1 MKKENKKLAQELKAK
16 KRERDK
22 KIKTLKNIA
31 KFGTPVLLGCAFIG
45 LLVYVGVAEKNDDK
59 KTSTTNSNT
68 QINNE
73 ISTEPTMEET
83 TQILKTEAG
92 LEVTEGVTVN
102 IDYTGYIDGE
112 KFEGGSTE
120 GYGPQD
126 LIIGSNSYIDGFEE
140 GLIGHKVGET
150 VNLNLKFPE
159 LYHNQDY
166 AGKDVLFVVT
176 INGIY
181 E

>member
-16 KRERDK
+16 KKARDK
-22 KIKTLKNIA
+22 KIKTLKNVA
-31 KFGTPVLLGCAFIG
+31 KYGTPVLLGAAFIG
-45 LLVYVGVAEKNDDK
+45 LLVYSGLNEKDSDK
-59 KTSTTNSNT
+59 KTNTTGTNA
-68 QINNE
+68 QVNNE
-73 ISTEPTMEET
+73 ISTEPTT
-83 TQILKTEAG
+83 TAPTPVLNTEAG

-112 KFEGGSTE
+112 EFEGGSTKA
-120 GYGPQD
+120 YGPAD
-126 LIIGSNSYIDGFEE
+126 LTIGSNSYIDGFED

-150 VNLNLKFPE
+150 VDLNLKFPDP
-159 LYHNQDY
+159 YHNPDY

>member
-16 KRERDK
+16 KRARDK
-22 KIKTLKNIA
+22 KIKTLKNVA
-31 KFGTPVLLGCAFIG
+31 MFGTPVILGCAFIG
-45 LLVYVGVAEKNDDK
+45 LLIYVGVDEKNNDK
-59 KTSTTNSNT
+59 KANTTGTNT

-73 ISTEPTMEET
+73 ISTEPTT
-83 TQILKTEAG
+83 TAPTPVLNTEAG

-120 GYGPQD
+120 AYGPAD
-126 LIIGSNSYIDGFEE
+126 LTIGSNSYIDGFED

-150 VNLNLKFPE
+150 VELNLKFPDD
-159 LYHNQDY
+159 YHNTNY
-166 AGKDVLFVVT
+166 AGKDVVFEVT

>member
-16 KRERDK
+16 KRARDK
-22 KIKTLKNIA
+22 KIKTLKNVA
-31 KFGTPVLLGCAFIG
+31 MFGTPILLGAAFIG
-45 LLVYVGVAEKNDDK
+45 LLVYVGVNENDK
-59 KTSTTNSNT
+59 KGNTTGSNT

-73 ISTEPTMEET
+73 ISTEPTTTVPTPILNKEE
-83 TQILKTEAG
+83 G
-92 LEVTEGVTVN
+92 LEVTDGVTVN

-126 LIIGSNSYIDGFEE
+126 LTIGSNSYIDGFED

-150 VNLNLKFPE
+150 VELNLRFPDE
-159 LYHNQDY
+159 YHNENY
-166 AGKDVLFVVT
+166 AGKDVVFEVT

>member
-16 KRERDK
+16 KRARDK

-31 KFGTPVLLGCAFIG
+31 KFGTPVLLGAAFIG
-45 LLVYVGVAEKNDDK
+45 LLVYVGVNEKDNKGDT
-59 KTSTTNSNT
+59 TSQNVTQSNIET
-68 QINNE
+68 
-73 ISTEPTMEET
+73 STEPTT
-83 TQILKTEAG
+83 TAPTQILNTEAG
-92 LEVTEGVTVN
+92 LEVTDGVTVN

-112 KFEGGSTE
+112 EFEGGSTE

-126 LIIGSNSYIDGFEE
+126 LIIGSNTYIEGFEE

-150 VNLNLKFPE
+150 VELNLRFPDE
-159 LYHNQDY
+159 YYNADY
-166 AGKDVLFVVT
+166 AGKDVVFEVI